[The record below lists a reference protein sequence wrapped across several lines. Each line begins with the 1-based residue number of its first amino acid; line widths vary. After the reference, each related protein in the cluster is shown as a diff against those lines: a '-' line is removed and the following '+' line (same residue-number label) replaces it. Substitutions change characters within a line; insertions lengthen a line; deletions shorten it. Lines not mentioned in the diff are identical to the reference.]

1 MGLMDVCD
9 IYGTFCIAKGTGG
22 RPSQQQ
28 QRAFQRTREGHA
40 WKNLYQH
47 CEHSFKN
54 RENLWKKGNLLP
66 LAISPK
72 ALKSKSRWLL
82 CSPMGFPPRPRCA
95 SSFELLGLVIACLWS
110 SWWWRPTSQVQSW
123 CFHVDLWSMPY
134 WAILL
139 KLLDW
144 ALHLHEFD

>member
-54 RENLWKKGNLLP
+54 RENL
-66 LAISPK
+66 
-72 ALKSKSRWLL
+72 
-82 CSPMGFPPRPRCA
+82 
-95 SSFELLGLVIACLWS
+95 
-110 SWWWRPTSQVQSW
+110 
-123 CFHVDLWSMPY
+123 
-134 WAILL
+134 
-139 KLLDW
+139 
-144 ALHLHEFD
+144 